1 MLDIKRIRKNIGAV
15 SGELQRRGYT
25 LDVGNLTHLEDRRKT
40 LQTQIEQ
47 WQQQKNQQA
56 KAIGQAKSQGQDIA
70 ELVQQADSIDDSLEK
85 AKQEFE
91 EISEQLHDILQALPN
106 IPQSSVPN
114 GRSEEDNVEVRR
126 WGQIPEFDFEI
137 QDHVTLGN
145 NINGLDFE
153 SAAKL
158 SGSRFAVMYGSVAKL
173 HRCLTQF
180 MLDVQTQQH
189 GYQEVY
195 VPYLVNRDSLYGTAQ
210 LPKFA
215 DDLFNLPEQ
224 DGLSLISTAEIPI
237 TNLVRDSILA
247 EDDLPIRWVAH
258 TPCFRREAGSYGRD
272 TRGMIRQHQFE
283 KVELV
288 QIVHPDSS
296 KNAHEELTGH
306 AETILQKLE
315 LPYRVVNLC
324 AGDLGFAAAKTYD
337 LEVWLPAQEK
347 YREISSCSNFED
359 FQARRMQARWRE
371 ADSKKKHF
379 VHTLNGSGLAV
390 GRALVAVLENYQMSN
405 GQIAVPKALQ
415 PYMQCDVIG
424 ESQL

>member
-296 KNAHEELTGH
+296 KSAHEELTGH

-371 ADSKKKHF
+371 ADGKKKHF